1 MKALAKEPAARYQN
15 CRELLEDLHNYR
27 NLAAA
32 ANPNATLPIGGLPT
46 NNLSPA
52 APENG
57 QIAATSR
64 SLNARATSPS
74 QTPVVRRTGVIAPAP
89 QPKKSNAFATVLA
102 AIFLLGVIVFG
113 FQKIRPVFQ
122 AARQQTQTT
131 KATREPA
138 RTGTAAEPNSPEKSN
153 GDSTVS
159 SAPTETATDPNP
171 LPVAAKVSAVTA
183 NHVAAAPAN
192 SLAASPAH

>member
-52 APENG
+52 APENA

-102 AIFLLGVIVFG
+102 ALFLLAVVAFG
-113 FQKIRPVFQ
+113 FQKILPALLAHHQ
-122 AARQQTQTT
+122 PPQT
-131 KATREPA
+131 KY
-138 RTGTAAEPNSPEKSN
+138 
-153 GDSTVS
+153 
-159 SAPTETATDPNP
+159 
-171 LPVAAKVSAVTA
+171 
-183 NHVAAAPAN
+183 
-192 SLAASPAH
+192 